1 LLKKEKEQ
9 TIKKYNA
16 IEEFKNYVD
25 KIGNRKNIY
34 KIVKDIFD
42 LKSAIYPG
50 SYIDIVPSLILEEV
64 TYIDNFKK
72 ANTFFKQKN
81 EIAKYIEENKEYS
94 NPSYINFIYDDYSK
108 VSNIKMVDLIISQYA
123 GFVGQ
128 ETKQFLKVGGIL
140 LANDSHGDATLAYL
154 DESYQ
159 FIATLDN
166 NIINFD
172 NLEKYFS
179 LSRKRMINLSEVNEK
194 QKGPKYINNAQNY
207 IFKKIK

>member
-1 LLKKEKEQ
+1 MYKKEKEQ
-9 TIKKYNA
+9 TIKNYNA

-34 KIVKDIFD
+34 KIVKDTFD

-81 EIAKYIEENKEYS
+81 EIVKYIEENKEYS

-108 VSNIKMVDLIISQYA
+108 VSNIEMVDLIISQYA

-128 ETKQFLKVGGIL
+128 ETKQFLKIGGIL

-166 NIINFD
+166 DIINFD
-172 NLEKYFS
+172 NLEKYFF
-179 LSRKRMINLSEVNEK
+179 LSRKRMINLSEVSEK

>member
-1 LLKKEKEQ
+1 MFKKEKEQ
-9 TIKKYNA
+9 TIKNYNA

-34 KIVKDIFD
+34 KIVKDTFD

-81 EIAKYIEENKEYS
+81 EIVKYIEENKEYS

-108 VSNIKMVDLIISQYA
+108 VSNIEMVDLIISQYA

-128 ETKQFLKVGGIL
+128 ETKQFLKIGGIL

-166 NIINFD
+166 DIITFD
-172 NLEKYFS
+172 NLEKYFF

>member
-1 LLKKEKEQ
+1 MFKKEKEQ

-81 EIAKYIEENKEYS
+81 EIVKYIEENKEYS

-166 NIINFD
+166 DIINFD

>member
-1 LLKKEKEQ
+1 MFKKEKEQ
-9 TIKKYNA
+9 TIKNYNA

-34 KIVKDIFD
+34 KIVKDTFD

-81 EIAKYIEENKEYS
+81 EIVKYIEENKEYS

-108 VSNIKMVDLIISQYA
+108 VSNIEMVDLIISQYA

-128 ETKQFLKVGGIL
+128 ETKQFLKIGGIL

-166 NIINFD
+166 DIINFD
-172 NLEKYFS
+172 NLEKYFF

>member
-1 LLKKEKEQ
+1 LFKKEKEQ
-9 TIKKYNA
+9 TIKNYNA

-34 KIVKDIFD
+34 KIVKDTFD

-81 EIAKYIEENKEYS
+81 EIVKYIEENKEYS

-108 VSNIKMVDLIISQYA
+108 VSNIEMVDLIISQYA

-159 FIATLDN
+159 FIATIDN
-166 NIINFD
+166 DIINFD
-172 NLEKYFS
+172 NLEKYFF
-179 LSRKRMINLSEVNEK
+179 LSSKRMINLSEVKEK

>member
-1 LLKKEKEQ
+1 LFKKEKEQ

>member
-1 LLKKEKEQ
+1 MFKKEKEQ
-9 TIKKYNA
+9 TIKNYNA

-34 KIVKDIFD
+34 KIVKDTFD

-64 TYIDNFKK
+64 IYIDNFKK

-81 EIAKYIEENKEYS
+81 EIVKYIEENKEYS

-108 VSNIKMVDLIISQYA
+108 VSNIEMVDLIISQYA

-128 ETKQFLKVGGIL
+128 EIKQFLKIGGIL

-166 NIINFD
+166 DIINFD
-172 NLEKYFS
+172 NLEKYFF